1 MYDIDILDVKFIH
14 AHNFLNEKM
23 VGTDGVLKISD
34 IKKLQKMLS
43 KHLGFSEPA
52 NSKYAYNNKYGG
64 FFMYKMSV
72 SQYINKSVGA
82 YIILANDTLT
92 FGYGI
97 DVTKNSNNTL
107 DKITTK
113 YSPLTAGQ
121 HANTIKNIVTHR
133 FLDNVG
139 NVPSN
144 PKIIF
149 GKDWITE
156 NGVAQKTNLAIVF
169 YKNESN
175 KMRVLLIG
183 ATKDITLSAGATGPI
198 GATGPT
204 GPIGATGPTG
214 PTGPIGATGTAG
226 PIGATG
232 TAGPIGA
239 TGTAGPIG
247 ATGPHGAIGATGT
260 HGAGF
265 DSYHPYTYEELHK
278 HLDTL
283 PNGSIN
289 TTSLGSVT
297 LLHRTSL
304 TDFLSVL
311 NIQSSY
317 EYRKKLS
324 VHLGITLTQEAYTE
338 TATQNNAMFAEIRN
352 LLKFSRGRVS
362 DSLKTL

>member
-198 GATGPT
+198 GATG
-204 GPIGATGPTG
+204 
-214 PTGPIGATGTAG
+214 
-226 PIGATG
+226 
-232 TAGPIGA
+232 
-239 TGTAGPIG
+239 TAGPIG